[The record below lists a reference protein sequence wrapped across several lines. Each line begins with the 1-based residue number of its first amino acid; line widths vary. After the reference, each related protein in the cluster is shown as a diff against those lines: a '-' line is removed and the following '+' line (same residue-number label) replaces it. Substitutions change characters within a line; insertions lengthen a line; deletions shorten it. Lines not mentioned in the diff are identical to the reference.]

1 MSATLDIRVLEL
13 DDLTVVGLDGDL
25 EGPSSG
31 RVADVVDDSLARHVD
46 FIVLDCSLLDSLDVE
61 ASEALGSAARRVHDQ
76 HGRLVMRQP
85 SAQARA
91 VLDLTGT
98 SAVVEFGD

>member
-1 MSATLDIRVLEL
+1 MPCALAIRVLEL

-25 EGPSSG
+25 RAESSR
-31 RVADVVDDSLARHVD
+31 RVATVVEESLARDVAT
-46 FIVLDCSLLDSLDVE
+46 IVMDCSLLDTIDE
-61 ASEALGSAARRVHDQ
+61 AASTALGRAADAVRQH

-85 SAQARA
+85 SAEARA